1 MNEKDIT
8 ALISLLDDPDEE
20 IFSHIREKLLS
31 YGSPVIPFLE
41 KEWEKSFESTIQTRI
56 ENIIHHIQFSDT
68 FENLKEWVKNGGEN
82 LLTGILLVARYQ
94 YPDLDEAAIHKQI
107 ETIKHDVWLELNP
120 NLTALE
126 KVRVLNHII
135 FEVHGF
141 SGNTTNFHAPQN
153 SYINNVLESKRGNP
167 LSLSIV
173 YTIIAQ
179 ALEMPVY
186 GVNLPEHFILAYAI
200 EQTDLPVPITD
211 KDEKVMFYI
220 NPFSKGT
227 VFGKSEV
234 DSFLRQLKV
243 KPTPSFYEPCTNIDM
258 IRRVINN
265 LSYAYEKLGYPDKVK
280 DIRRLQK
287 AIFTSS
293 ES

>member
-20 IFSHIREKLLS
+20 IFSHIREQLLS

-41 KEWEKSFESTIQTRI
+41 REWEKSFESVIQTRI
-56 ENIIHHIQFSDT
+56 ENIIHHIQFNDT
-68 FENLKEWVKNGGEN
+68 FFNLKMWVESGGKD
-82 LLTGILLVARYQ
+82 LLSGIILIARYQ
-94 YPDLDEAAIHKQI
+94 YPDLDKASILKQI
-107 ETIKHDVWLELNP
+107 ERIKHDAWLELNP

-167 LSLSIV
+167 LSLSIL
-173 YTIIAQ
+173 YSIIAQ
-179 ALEMPVY
+179 LLDIPIY
-186 GVNLPEHFILAYAI
+186 GVNLPEHFILAYAT
-200 EQTDLPVPITD
+200 EKTDLPVPISS

-227 VFGKSEV
+227 VFGKHEV

-243 KPTPSFYEPCTNIDM
+243 KPIPAFYEPCSNIDM
-258 IRRVINN
+258 IRRLVNN

-280 DIRRLQK
+280 DIRKLLK
-287 AIFTSS
+287 AVTVS
-293 ES
+293 

>member
-1 MNEKDIT
+1 MNEKDIN

-20 IFSHIREKLLS
+20 IFSHIREQLLS

-41 KEWEKSFESTIQTRI
+41 REWEKSFESTIQTRI
-56 ENIIHHIQFSDT
+56 ENIIHHIQFNDT
-68 FENLKEWVKNGGEN
+68 FTKLKNWVSNGGN
-82 LLTGILLVARYQ
+82 DLLTGILLIARYQ
-94 YPDLDEAAIHKQI
+94 YPDLDEETIKKQI
-107 ETIKHDVWLELNP
+107 ERIKHDAWLELNQ

-141 SGNTTNFHAPQN
+141 SGNTSNFHAPQN

-167 LSLSIV
+167 LSLSIL

-179 ALEMPVY
+179 SLGIPIY
-186 GVNLPEHFILAYAI
+186 GVNLPEHFILAYAT
-200 EQTDLPVPITD
+200 EKTDLPVPMSS
-211 KDEKVMFYI
+211 KDDKVMFYI

-227 VFGKSEV
+227 VFGKNEV

-243 KPTPSFYEPCTNIDM
+243 KAAPSFYEPCSNIDM

-265 LSYAYEKLGYPDKVK
+265 LSFAYEKLGYPDKVK
-280 DIRRLQK
+280 DIRRLMK
-287 AIFTSS
+287 AVTIS
-293 ES
+293 

>member
-41 KEWEKSFESTIQTRI
+41 REWEKSFESVIQTRI
-56 ENIIHHIQFSDT
+56 ENIIHNIQFNDT
-68 FENLKEWVKNGGEN
+68 FINLKKWVQSGGKN
-82 LLTGILLVARYQ
+82 LLSGIILLARYQ
-94 YPDLDEAAIHKQI
+94 YPDLDEAAILRQI
-107 ETIKHDVWLELNP
+107 ERIKHDAWLELNP

-167 LSLSIV
+167 LSLSV
-173 YTIIAQ
+173 LYSIIAQ
-179 ALEMPVY
+179 SLDMPVY
-186 GVNLPEHFILAYAI
+186 GVNLPEHFILAYAT
-200 EQTDLPVPITD
+200 EKTDLPVPISS

-227 VFGKSEV
+227 VFGKHEV

-243 KPTPSFYEPCTNIDM
+243 KPVPAYYEPCTNIDM
-258 IRRVINN
+258 IRRLLNN
-265 LSYAYEKLGYPDKVK
+265 LSFAYEKLGYPDKVK
-280 DIRRLQK
+280 DIRKLLN
-287 AIFTSS
+287 AVTIS
-293 ES
+293 

>member
-8 ALISLLDDPDEE
+8 ALISLLDDPDDE

-41 KEWEKSFESTIQTRI
+41 REWEKSFESVIQTRI
-56 ENIIHHIQFSDT
+56 ENIIHHIQFNDT
-68 FENLKEWVKNGGEN
+68 FLNLKKWVESGGKD
-82 LLTGILLVARYQ
+82 LLSGIILIARYQ
-94 YPDLDEAAIHKQI
+94 YPDLDEASILKQI
-107 ETIKHDVWLELNP
+107 ERIKHDAWLELNP

-167 LSLSIV
+167 LSLSIL
-173 YTIIAQ
+173 YSIIAQ
-179 ALEMPVY
+179 SLDIPIY
-186 GVNLPEHFILAYAI
+186 GVNLPEHFILAYAT
-200 EQTDLPVPITD
+200 EKTDLPVPISS
-211 KDEKVMFYI
+211 KDDKVMFYI

-227 VFGKSEV
+227 VFGKHEV
-234 DSFLRQLKV
+234 DSFLRQLKLKAV
-243 KPTPSFYEPCTNIDM
+243 PAFYEPCSNIDM
-258 IRRVINN
+258 IRRLVNN
-265 LSYAYEKLGYPDKVK
+265 LAHAYEKLGYPDKVK
-280 DIRRLQK
+280 DIRKLLK
-287 AIFTSS
+287 AVTIA
-293 ES
+293 

>member
-20 IFSHIREKLLS
+20 VFSHIREKLLS

-56 ENIIHHIQFSDT
+56 ENIIHNIQFKDT
-68 FENLKEWVKNGGEN
+68 FDKLKEWVKGGGEN
-82 LLTGILLVARYQ
+82 LLTGIMLVARYQ

-107 ETIKHDVWLELNP
+107 EQIKHDAWLELNP

-141 SGNTTNFHAPQN
+141 SGNTSNFHAPQN

-167 LSLSIV
+167 LTLSIL
-173 YTIIAQ
+173 YAIIAQ
-179 ALEMPVY
+179 SLEMPVY
-186 GVNLPEHFILAYAI
+186 GVNLPEHFILAYAT
-200 EQTDLPVPITD
+200 EKTDLPVPITS

-227 VFGKSEV
+227 VFGKNEV

-243 KPTPSFYEPCTNIDM
+243 KAVSSFYDPCTNIDM

-280 DIRRLQK
+280 DVRRLQK
-287 AIFTSS
+287 AITAS
-293 ES
+293 